1 MRRAINLLGLLVLV
15 ALAVGT
21 YVAKTDAKADRR
33 RAAEIETA
41 IADEQEA
48 IRVMRNEIG
57 YLESPER
64 LRALAAEKLG
74 LEPIDPLRVV
84 TMEDAPLLI
93 EPAQPPV
100 AGPSDIGVASY
111 RAANER

>member
-1 MRRAINLLGLLVLV
+1 MRRLINVLGLVVLA

-33 RAAEIETA
+33 LAAEIEA
-41 IADEQEA
+41 RIDDEREA

-57 YLESPER
+57 YLESPDR

-84 TMEDAPLLI
+84 TMDDAPLLI
-93 EPAQPPV
+93 EQPTPPA
-100 AGPSDIGVASY
+100 PSSEIGVAGY
-111 RAANER
+111 RPTDER

>member
-1 MRRAINLLGLLVLV
+1 MRRILNVLGLVVLV
-15 ALAVGT
+15 ALVVGT

-33 RAAEIETA
+33 RAAELEA
-41 IADEQEA
+41 QIADEQEA

-64 LRALAAEKLG
+64 LRALAGEKLG

-84 TMEDAPLLI
+84 TMDDAPLLI
-93 EPAQPPV
+93 EPPTT
-100 AGPSDIGVASY
+100 PSTGSAADVASY
-111 RAANER
+111 REGAER